1 MKPIAKIV
9 CVGIALGWLQGAT
22 AGDVMVSE
30 QNGSVV
36 LELATP
42 PDAAQSAPAPAV
54 TPGAAPP
61 APVQPEQGTAP
72 SVAPVTRVPVEVHYE
87 RVDRANIEK
96 RMADRAARTQ
106 KRKANAEKD
115 VAERAA
121 KAQLNQATE
130 QVPDT
135 ENQSGQSQ

>member
-9 CVGIALGWLQGAT
+9 CVGIALGWLQGAA
-22 AGDVMVSE
+22 AGEVMVSE

-36 LELATP
+36 LELAAP
-42 PDAAQSAPAPAV
+42 PEAAQPVPAPAG

-61 APVQPEQGTAP
+61 ALAQPEQGAAQGG
-72 SVAPVTRVPVEVHYE
+72 APVTRVPVKVHYE
-87 RVDRANIEK
+87 KVDRANIEK

-106 KRKANAEKD
+106 KRKAEAEKD
-115 VAERAA
+115 AAERAA
-121 KAQLNQATE
+121 KAQLNPAAE

-135 ENQSGQSQ
+135 RSQ